1 MKTCSKLILALMAAV
16 FIIAGCAVEDD
27 DNGYDPVADYTTCN
41 NSGSHIYRGVWSV
54 DGVLADSCVVEIR
67 GAGQVEFNPMPWQA
81 LLRQTEM
88 RENVGSK
95 TSPVKLVGA
104 ASASFAYMPTGY
116 SANVSYYNMEAQ
128 DFDFECTLQGI
139 THQMHV
145 KISGMPVL
153 VADYQKGTVTAK
165 FTVKDIYDGEQSIMA
180 SGKEPISIT
189 FQANMK

>member
-1 MKTCSKLILALMAAV
+1 MKTCSKLILALMATV
-16 FIIAGCAVEDD
+16 FITVGCAVEDD
-27 DNGYDPVADYTTCN
+27 DNGYNTVADYTMHDK
-41 NSGSHIYRGVWSV
+41 SGSHIYRGVWSV
-54 DGVLADSCVVEIR
+54 DGVVADSCVVEIS
-67 GAGQVEFNPMPWQA
+67 GAGQVVFNPMPWQA
-81 LLRQTEM
+81 LLRLTEM

-165 FTVKDIYDGEQSIMA
+165 FTVKDIYDGEQSIMT